1 MNKAEKRSAPGMSK
15 TKKEKG
21 GPLRSSLA
29 FCLLEKRAK
38 TILWR
43 GANLYGTLTRLSEYL
58 KSLEVS
64 GSHAVVG

>member
-1 MNKAEKRSAPGMSK
+1 MNKAEKTSALEMSK

-21 GPLRSSLA
+21 GPLRSSLV

-38 TILWR
+38 TILWMD
-43 GANLYGTLTRLSEYL
+43 AKLSGTSTRLSKYL